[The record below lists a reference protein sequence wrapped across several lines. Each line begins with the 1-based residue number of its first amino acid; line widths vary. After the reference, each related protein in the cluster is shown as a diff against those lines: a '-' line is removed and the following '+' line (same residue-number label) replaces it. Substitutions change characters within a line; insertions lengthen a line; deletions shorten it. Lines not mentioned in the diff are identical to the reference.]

1 MNNTGA
7 RIKGKETKQ
16 LKQREHVLQCKY
28 VISLHVDATQMKKY
42 NKLQNNNDMCNLR
55 TWFNKKSSENRLRC
69 PAKVQ
74 HSGLLWQLH
83 CSFRGDWAQINHS
96 TS

>member
-42 NKLQNNNDMCNLR
+42 NYKITMICATL
-55 TWFNKKSSENRLRC
+55 E
-69 PAKVQ
+69 
-74 HSGLLWQLH
+74 
-83 CSFRGDWAQINHS
+83 RGS
-96 TS
+96 TRNPVRID